1 MAILVAMQRPGLAQ
15 PNANEPKHLRAA
27 QVLVQT
33 VQPDETSYRHKD
45 SVVHW
50 KGEDGAPVSVCQT
63 DCSGFVDALLKH
75 SYGYDRKS
83 FEKWFSVPRPT
94 AADYHDAIAK
104 RHGFQR
110 IERLRDAHPG
120 DILAVKYPA
129 GSANTGHIMLVAAPP
144 RRLKPSPPLVDGAE
158 QWEVAVIDCSHSGHG
173 TTDTRHLAGGKSRA
187 GLGQGTLRV
196 YTAPSGAVAG
206 YTWSTYSKS
215 EYNDQKAHHME
226 IGRLDSAFKP

>member
-1 MAILVAMQRPGLAQ
+1 
-15 PNANEPKHLRAA
+15 
-27 QVLVQT
+27 
-33 VQPDETSYRHKD
+33 
-45 SVVHW
+45 
-50 KGEDGAPVSVCQT
+50 
-63 DCSGFVDALLKH
+63 
-75 SYGYDRKS
+75 
-83 FEKWFSVPRPT
+83 VPRPT